1 MTNYRSITRKIR
13 LEVFRLSRHPRPLF
27 CELLATH
34 DSQQTYMTAEKFVAE
49 QSSIQY
55 FSNKGNVSSSPILRT
70 KRSDKGQNYIYLY
83 VKWDAKQ
90 GATYPPPGSHV

>member
-1 MTNYRSITRKIR
+1 MTT
-13 LEVFRLSRHPRPLF
+13 
-27 CELLATH
+27 
-34 DSQQTYMTAEKFVAE
+34 EKFVAE

-90 GATYPPPGSHV
+90 GTTYPLQAAMFNRLREYRI